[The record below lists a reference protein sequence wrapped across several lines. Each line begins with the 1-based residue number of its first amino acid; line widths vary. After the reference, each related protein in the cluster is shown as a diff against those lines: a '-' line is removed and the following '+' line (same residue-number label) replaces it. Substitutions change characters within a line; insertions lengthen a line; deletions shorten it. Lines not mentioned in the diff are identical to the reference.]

1 MEREILVFMD
11 RGGETVSVGALWA
24 RTRGSRQTAS
34 FEYDRSWLARR
45 EAFGTDPVLPPAP
58 GPFHTDR
65 PVFNA
70 FTDPAPD
77 RWGQMLLRRNERRR
91 ARVEGR
97 QPRTQVL
104 RPS

>member
-1 MEREILVFMD
+1 MDREVLVFID
-11 RGGETVSVGALWA
+11 LSGETVPVGTLWA
-24 RTRGSRQTAS
+24 RSRGARQTAS